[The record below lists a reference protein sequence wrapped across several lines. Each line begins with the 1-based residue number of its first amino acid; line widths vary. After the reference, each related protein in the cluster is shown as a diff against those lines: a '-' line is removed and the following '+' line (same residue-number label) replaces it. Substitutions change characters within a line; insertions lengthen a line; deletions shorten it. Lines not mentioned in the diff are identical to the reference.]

1 MLCWTT
7 TPQVNVSWIQ
17 TAQCL
22 ALLGLADPLEAC
34 PLSWNLTLLLGCTFT
49 VLVHT
54 REAATRN
61 MEKIQV
67 IKVSDAYPWAPEIVC
82 EKLQSKDWAV
92 QSFGTSKV
100 KAERYSEHVDWCH
113 MRHIITVVK
122 WFMLVS

>member
-7 TPQVNVSWIQ
+7 TPQVNATWIQ
-17 TAQCL
+17 TAYCL
-22 ALLGLADPLEAC
+22 ALLGLADLWE
-34 PLSWNLTLLLGCTFT
+34 LSPELHLTLLLGCTFT

-67 IKVSDAYPWAPEIVC
+67 IKVSDILGHLTVC

-92 QSFGTSKV
+92 QRFGISKV
-100 KAERYSEHVDWCH
+100 KAEGYFKCVGWYH
-113 MRHIITVVK
+113 MRHIMTVLEM
-122 WFMLVS
+122 W